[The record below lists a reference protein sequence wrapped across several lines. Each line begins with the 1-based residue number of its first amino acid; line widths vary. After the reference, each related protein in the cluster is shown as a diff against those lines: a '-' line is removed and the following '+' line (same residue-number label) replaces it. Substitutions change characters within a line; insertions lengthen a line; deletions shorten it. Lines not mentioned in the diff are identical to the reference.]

1 MNKNGDEFKKFGD
14 ECLNSYKNWAPTILA
29 VIIGI
34 IGIVVL
40 IWTYNKCTSK
50 CPVCSQKE
58 SFCACRNMA
67 DKRCPDPNVLNQ
79 LYTSGKLTE
88 FTDFAKI
95 QKENPA
101 WKTDM
106 PYDRFLLEQNKA

>member
-1 MNKNGDEFKKFGD
+1 MQKTGEDFKIF
-14 ECLNSYKNWAPTILA
+14 CSNCVSSYRTWAPTILA
-29 VIIGI
+29 II

-58 SFCACRNMA
+58 SFCACRNMT